1 MPGPAVGDPDALVA
15 ALIEVDRHVG
25 RNGWDTPPR
34 LFALVLNDVLAATE
48 PQLSA
53 ELAGGA
59 GVQGVRLP
67 SCEPHTTGAGAEP
80 GALTAIEQDEFA
92 SSGDLTSD
100 LAHLEWPES
109 VYGCALAA
117 VRIFLPSDADTEL
130 PADPEAAAAAV
141 AQHPQRQ
148 EIRVVVGADRAGN
161 RHGVARLAAQPE
173 ELLGAPD
180 LVPGLA
186 SALAHTLS

>member
-15 ALIEVDRHVG
+15 ALIELDRQVG

-53 ELAGGA
+53 EL
-59 GVQGVRLP
+59 RLG
-67 SCEPHTTGAGAEP
+67 TADP
-80 GALTAIEQDEFA
+80 GALTAIEQDEFV

-109 VYGCALAA
+109 VYGCAG
-117 VRIFLPSDADTEL
+117 RRPDL
-130 PADPEAAAAAV
+130 PAFGRRPRATGRSRGGRGGTRATSAA
-141 AQHPQRQ
+141 
-148 EIRVVVGADRAGN
+148 
-161 RHGVARLAAQPE
+161 
-173 ELLGAPD
+173 
-180 LVPGLA
+180 PGL
-186 SALAHTLS
+186 SLIHI